1 MQIISYRVVKK
12 SHLNSAFD
20 GEGARLYGG
29 RWNSKG
35 VSVVYTS
42 DSLALCS
49 LEIFV
54 HLPSYQL
61 LKEYYYIRVAFDSD
75 LVMDAQVVKGWEA
88 RPVSKVSQS
97 IGNQWVKEN
106 QGSVLR
112 VPSVLMPDG
121 NNYLINFNHPDSK
134 KIKIG
139 DPEPLDF
146 DPRLRKVSFS

>member
-1 MQIISYRVVKK
+1 MDIISYRIIKEK
-12 SHLNSAFD
+12 YLDSAFD

-35 VSVVYTS
+35 VSAVYTS

-54 HLPSYQL
+54 HLPSYTL
-61 LKEYYYIRVAFDSD
+61 LAGFVYITVVFDSD
-75 LVMDAQVVKGWEA
+75 LVVQAPLINGWDE
-88 RPVSKVSQS
+88 RPISKISQA
-97 IGNQWVKEN
+97 IGDQWVKECR
-106 QGSVLR
+106 SSILR

-121 NNYLINFNHPDSK
+121 HNYLININHPDFK

-139 DPEPLDF
+139 GPQPLNF
-146 DPRLRKVSFS
+146 DPRFKK

>member
-1 MQIISYRVVKK
+1 MDILAYRVVKEK
-12 SHLNSAFD
+12 YLASAFD

-54 HLPSYQL
+54 HLPSYKL
-61 LKEYYYIRVAFDSD
+61 LADYIYMTVVFDSE
-75 LVMDAQVVKGWEA
+75 LVTKAVLIDGWNE
-88 RPVSKVSQS
+88 RPISKVSQA
-97 IGNQWVKEN
+97 IGDRWIKE
-106 QGSVLR
+106 GRSPVLS
-112 VPSVLMPDG
+112 VPSVIMPDG
-121 NNYLINFNHPDSK
+121 YNYLINTNHPDFK

-139 DPEPLDF
+139 KPQPLTF
-146 DPRLRKVSFS
+146 DPRFKK